1 VAPCGH
7 TTAADVPDDCL
18 VIGLDAQARD
28 DLAVLLRTGRP
39 LFDEVRDAVRHLADE
54 PDVGRDEVIK

>member
-1 VAPCGH
+1 MAPCGH

-39 LFDEVRDAVRHLADE
+39 LFDEVRNAVRLGCLWT
-54 PDVGRDEVIK
+54 VQNLLGSS